1 MPLYLYL
8 FGTLFPVHTPQQTG
22 AVAAAMAYPPCGA
35 RLKPDL
41 YQYLSQDVQCLQVM
55 LFGSGIFEPVGL
67 LPALPQKLSGAVQ
80 QFGPYVFGLRDFF
93 RRAGEL
99 GQTGS
104 SSLFSQIIGPRK
116 LF

>member
-22 AVAAAMAYPPCGA
+22 AVAAAMAYPPCSTG
-35 RLKPDL
+35 LKPDL
-41 YQYLSQDVQCLQVM
+41 YQYLSQDMQDLQIM
-55 LFGSGIFEPVGL
+55 LFNSDIFEPVGL

-116 LF
+116 IF